1 MNSGSI
7 QVGVDLVLSSGYSSR
22 IDALKMFA

>member
-1 MNSGSI
+1 MNSGRI
-7 QVGVDLVLSSGYSSR
+7 QVGVDLVLSSGNSSR